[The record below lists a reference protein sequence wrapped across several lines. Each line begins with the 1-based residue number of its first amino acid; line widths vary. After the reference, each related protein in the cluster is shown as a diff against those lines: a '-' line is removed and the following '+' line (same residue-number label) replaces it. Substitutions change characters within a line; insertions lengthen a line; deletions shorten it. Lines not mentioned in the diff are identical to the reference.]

1 MKEAMPARIKR
12 IRIAR
17 GLSTAKLAEL
27 AAVEEA
33 QVLRWEA
40 GEQIEQLQALLR
52 LAEALGRDPHELIF
66 GDR

>member
-1 MKEAMPARIKR
+1 VKETMHARIAR

-17 GLSTAKLAEL
+17 GFSPAKLAEL
-27 AAVEEA
+27 AGVDEA
-33 QVLRWEA
+33 QILRWEA

-52 LAEALGRDPHELIF
+52 LAEALGRNPHELIF